1 MLRPGQ
7 GENARFELGQSV
19 SAAAPQRRKV
29 SREGLLLIKSFEGF
43 RPRTVLRRDGTP
55 VIGYGHSRS
64 ARPGAVV
71 SETEAE
77 LLLQYDLMPIVAL
90 LNERVR
96 LPLNQH
102 QFDALAS
109 FIFSIGL
116 ERFQCSD
123 VLEKLDADA
132 LPEAADA
139 LSAWPERASPPVDAL
154 YRRRSAERALFDTA
168 PDQPA
173 PLDALL
179 TAPVRGPGAEATSAE
194 AASAD
199 AAPPSVPVLRHEKR
213 AAKDAASDA
222 ALGDKGAVLFIGGV
236 GALAFAAGIAAFCR
250 ALNAPASGDATVVI
264 GAGLAAAG
272 LVFIGVAAWSF
283 LRGKDLP
290 PKHKQ
295 SR

>member
-1 MLRPGQ
+1 MLRPRR

-55 VIGYGHSRS
+55 VIGYGHARS

-71 SETEAE
+71 SEAEAE

-90 LNERVR
+90 LNDRVP

-116 ERFQCSD
+116 ERFQGSD
-123 VLEKLDADA
+123 VQASLDASA
-132 LPEAADA
+132 PSEAAVA

-173 PLDALL
+173 SLDALL
-179 TAPVRGPGAEATSAE
+179 TAPVRGPGAAE
-194 AASAD
+194 PPAD
-199 AAPPSVPVLRHEKR
+199 APPPTATVLRHEAR
-213 AAKDAASDA
+213 TAPDATP
-222 ALGDKGAVLFIGGV
+222 GDKGAVLFIGGV
-236 GALAFAAGIAAFCR
+236 GVLAFLAGIAAFQR
-250 ALNAPASGDATVVI
+250 AWRAPDTSDATVLI
-264 GAGLAAAG
+264 GAGLAIAG
-272 LVFIGVAAWSF
+272 LVFIGMAAWSA
-283 LRGKDLP
+283 LRAKAPTATGP
-290 PKHKQ
+290 QHKQ

>member
-1 MLRPGQ
+1 MLRPRR
-7 GENARFELGQSV
+7 GENARIELGQSV
-19 SAAAPQRRKV
+19 SAVASQRRKV

-55 VIGYGHSRS
+55 VIGYGHARS

-71 SETEAE
+71 TEAEAE

-116 ERFQCSD
+116 ERFEGSD
-123 VLEKLDADA
+123 VQARLDASA
-132 LPEAADA
+132 PSEAAVA

-173 PLDALL
+173 PLEALL
-179 TAPVRGPGAEATSAE
+179 TAPVRGPGA
-194 AASAD
+194 AD
-199 AAPPSVPVLRHEKR
+199 ASSMPAPEASPPTAAVMRHEAR
-213 AAKDAASDA
+213 PTPESMQADS
-222 ALGDKGAVLFIGGV
+222 GAILFIGGI
-236 GALAFAAGIAAFCR
+236 GALAFLAGIAAFHR
-250 ALNAPASGDATVVI
+250 AWSTPDTSDATI
-264 GAGLAAAG
+264 LTGAGLAIAG
-272 LVFIGVAAWSF
+272 LVFIGVAAWTF
-283 LRGKDLP
+283 LREQSPNETSQK
-290 PKHKQ
+290 KKQ

>member
-71 SETEAE
+71 SEAEAE

-116 ERFQCSD
+116 ERFQASD

-132 LPEAADA
+132 LPAAADA

-179 TAPVRGPGAEATSAE
+179 TAPVRGPGAEA
-194 AASAD
+194 AASD
-199 AAPPSVPVLRHEKR
+199 ASPPSVPVLRHEKR
-213 AAKDAASDA
+213 AAKDAASDV
-222 ALGDKGAVLFIGGV
+222 ALGDRGAVMFIGGV
-236 GALAFAAGIAAFCR
+236 GALAFAAGIAAFRR
-250 ALNAPASGDATVVI
+250 ALNAPASGDATVLI

-283 LRGKDLP
+283 LRGKDHP

>member
-1 MLRPGQ
+1 MLRPDQ

-55 VIGYGHSRS
+55 VIGYGHARS
-64 ARPGAVV
+64 ARPGAVI
-71 SETEAE
+71 SESEAE

-109 FIFSIGL
+109 FIFSVGL
-116 ERFQCSD
+116 ERFQGSD

-132 LPEAADA
+132 PTEAAVA

-168 PDQPA
+168 PDLPA

-179 TAPVRGPGAEATSAE
+179 TAPVRGPGAAE
-194 AASAD
+194 PPVD
-199 AAPPSVPVLRHEKR
+199 AAPPSVPVMRHEKR
-213 AAKDAASDA
+213 AAPTAGDS
-222 ALGDKGAVLFIGGV
+222 ALGDRGAVLFIGGI
-236 GALAFAAGIAAFCR
+236 GALAFLAGIAAFGR
-250 ALNAPASGDATVVI
+250 ALSAPASGDATVLI
-264 GAGLAAAG
+264 GAGLATAG

-283 LRGKDLP
+283 LRGKNMP
-290 PKHKQ
+290 AEQKQ
-295 SR
+295 SH

>member
-71 SETEAE
+71 SEAEAE

-109 FIFSIGL
+109 FIFSTGL
-116 ERFQCSD
+116 ERFQTSD

-179 TAPVRGPGAEATSAE
+179 TAPVRGPGAEALST
-194 AASAD
+194 D
-199 AAPPSVPVLRHEKR
+199 APPPSVPVLRHEKR
-213 AAKDAASDA
+213 AAKDAAGDA

-236 GALAFAAGIAAFCR
+236 GALAFAAGIAAFRR

>member
-1 MLRPGQ
+1 
-7 GENARFELGQSV
+7 
-19 SAAAPQRRKV
+19 
-29 SREGLLLIKSFEGF
+29 
-43 RPRTVLRRDGTP
+43 
-55 VIGYGHSRS
+55 
-64 ARPGAVV
+64 
-71 SETEAE
+71 
-77 LLLQYDLMPIVAL
+77 LQYDLMPIVAL

-116 ERFQCSD
+116 ERFQASD
-123 VLEKLDADA
+123 VLEKLDANA
-132 LPEAADA
+132 LPEAAVA

-179 TAPVRGPGAEATSAE
+179 TAPVRGPGAEA
-194 AASAD
+194 ASAH
-199 AAPPSVPVLRHEKR
+199 APPPSLPVLRHEKR
-213 AAKDAASDA
+213 AAKAAV
-222 ALGDKGAVLFIGGV
+222 GWMGGV
-236 GALAFAAGIAAFCR
+236 GALAFAAGIGAVRR
-250 ALNAPASGDATVVI
+250 ALNAPASGAAAGVI

-272 LVFIGVAAWSF
+272 LLFIGVAAWSF
-283 LRGKDLP
+283 LRAKDHRA
-290 PKHKQ
+290 KNKQ

>member
-1 MLRPGQ
+1 MLRPRR
-7 GENARFELGQSV
+7 GENARIELGQSV

-71 SETEAE
+71 TEAEAE

-116 ERFQCSD
+116 ERFEGSD
-123 VLEKLDADA
+123 VQARLDASA
-132 LPEAADA
+132 PSEAAVA

-173 PLDALL
+173 PLEALL
-179 TAPVRGPGAEATSAE
+179 TAPVRGPGALDAPSALATE
-194 AASAD
+194 TPPPTAA
-199 AAPPSVPVLRHEKR
+199 VMRHQAR
-213 AAKDAASDA
+213 PASEPTQA
-222 ALGDKGAVLFIGGV
+222 DKGAILFIGGIGV
-236 GALAFAAGIAAFCR
+236 LAFLAGIAAFHR
-250 ALNAPASGDATVVI
+250 AWSAPNASDATI
-264 GAGLAAAG
+264 LTGAGLAIAG
-272 LVFIGVAAWSF
+272 LVFIGVAAWTF
-283 LRGKDLP
+283 LRGPSENKTSQ
-290 PKHKQ
+290 KKKQ

>member
-19 SAAAPQRRKV
+19 SAAPQRRKV

-55 VIGYGHSRS
+55 VIGYGHARS

-71 SETEAE
+71 SEAEAE

-116 ERFQCSD
+116 ERFQASD

-132 LPEAADA
+132 LPDAAEA

-179 TAPVRGPGAEATSAE
+179 TAPVRGPGAEATSP
-194 AASAD
+194 D
-199 AAPPSVPVLRHEKR
+199 APPPSVPVLRHEKR
-213 AAKDAASDA
+213 AAKAAATGA

-236 GALAFAAGIAAFCR
+236 GALAFAAGIAAFRR
-250 ALNAPASGDATVVI
+250 AFNAPASGDATVVI

-283 LRGKDLP
+283 LRGKDHP

>member
-1 MLRPGQ
+1 LLRPGQ

-71 SETEAE
+71 SEAEAE

-116 ERFQCSD
+116 ERFQTSD

-132 LPEAADA
+132 LPEAAEA

-179 TAPVRGPGAEATSAE
+179 TAPVRGPGAEALST
-194 AASAD
+194 D
-199 AAPPSVPVLRHEKR
+199 APPPSVPVLRHEKR
-213 AAKDAASDA
+213 AAKDAAGDA

-236 GALAFAAGIAAFCR
+236 GALAFAAGIAAFRR

>member
-71 SETEAE
+71 SEAEAE

-116 ERFQCSD
+116 ERFQTSD

-132 LPEAADA
+132 LPEAAEA

-179 TAPVRGPGAEATSAE
+179 TAPVRGPGAEALST
-194 AASAD
+194 D
-199 AAPPSVPVLRHEKR
+199 APPPSVPVLRHEKR
-213 AAKDAASDA
+213 AAKDAAGDA

-236 GALAFAAGIAAFCR
+236 GALAFAAGIAAFRR

>member
-1 MLRPGQ
+1 MLRPAQ

-71 SETEAE
+71 SEAEAE

-116 ERFQCSD
+116 ERFQASD

-194 AASAD
+194 AS
-199 AAPPSVPVLRHEKR
+199 PPSMPVLRHEKR
-213 AAKDAASDA
+213 AAKDAASDV
-222 ALGDKGAVLFIGGV
+222 ALGDRGAVLFIGGV
-236 GALAFAAGIAAFCR
+236 GALAFAAGIAAFRR
-250 ALNAPASGDATVVI
+250 ALNAPASGDATVLI

>member
-1 MLRPGQ
+1 MLRPAQ
-7 GENARFELGQSV
+7 GDNARFELGQSV

-64 ARPGAVV
+64 ANPGAVV
-71 SETEAE
+71 SEAEAE

-116 ERFQCSD
+116 ERFQTSD

-179 TAPVRGPGAEATSAE
+179 TAPVRGPGAEALST
-194 AASAD
+194 D
-199 AAPPSVPVLRHEKR
+199 TPPPSVPVLRHEKR
-213 AAKDAASDA
+213 AAKDAAGDA

-236 GALAFAAGIAAFCR
+236 GALAFAAGIAAFRR

>member
-1 MLRPGQ
+1 MLPRLS

-64 ARPGAVV
+64 ARPGAVI
-71 SETEAE
+71 SEAEAE

-116 ERFQCSD
+116 ERFQGSD
-123 VLEKLDADA
+123 VQAKLDAGA
-132 LPEAADA
+132 PAEAAVA

-154 YRRRSAERALFDTA
+154 YRRRSAERALFDA
-168 PDQPA
+168 PADRPA
-173 PLDALL
+173 PLEALL
-179 TAPVRGPGAEATSAE
+179 TAPVRGPGTAEPPT
-194 AASAD
+194 D
-199 AAPPSVPVLRHEKR
+199 AAPPTVPVMRHEAR
-213 AAKDAASDA
+213 AAASDA
-222 ALGDKGAVLFIGGV
+222 PLGDKGAVLFIGGV
-236 GALAFAAGIAAFCR
+236 GVLAFIAGIAALHR
-250 ALNAPASGDATVVI
+250 ALGAPASSDATILI
-264 GAGLAAAG
+264 GAGLAITG
-272 LVFIGVAAWSF
+272 LVFIGVTAWSG
-283 LRGKDLP
+283 LRGKGASTSAA
-290 PKHKQ
+290 KHKR

>member
-1 MLRPGQ
+1 LLRPAQ

-71 SETEAE
+71 SEAEAE

-116 ERFQCSD
+116 ERFQTSD

-179 TAPVRGPGAEATSAE
+179 TAPVRGPDAE
-194 AASAD
+194 AAASD
-199 AAPPSVPVLRHEKR
+199 APPPSVPVLRHEKR
-213 AAKDAASDA
+213 AAKDAAGDA

-236 GALAFAAGIAAFCR
+236 GALAFAAGIAAFRR

>member
-1 MLRPGQ
+1 MLPRLS

-64 ARPGAVV
+64 ARPGAAI
-71 SETEAE
+71 SEAEAE

-116 ERFQCSD
+116 DRFQGSD
-123 VLEKLDADA
+123 VLERLDAGA
-132 LPEAADA
+132 PAEAAVA
-139 LSAWPERASPPVDAL
+139 LTGWPERASPPVDAL
-154 YRRRSAERALFDTA
+154 YRRRSAERALFDA
-168 PDQPA
+168 PGDRPA
-173 PLDALL
+173 PLEALL
-179 TAPVRGPGAEATSAE
+179 TAPVRGPGTAEPPAE
-194 AASAD
+194 AA
-199 AAPPSVPVLRHEKR
+199 PPTVPVMRHEAR
-213 AAKDAASDA
+213 VAASQTA
-222 ALGDKGAVLFIGGV
+222 RGDKGAVLFIGGIGV
-236 GALAFAAGIAAFCR
+236 LAFLAGIAALRR
-250 ALNAPASGDATVVI
+250 ALGAPAASDATVLI
-264 GAGLAAAG
+264 GAALAVAGLA
-272 LVFIGVAAWSF
+272 FIGVAAW
-283 LRGKDLP
+283 RGLGGRGVSAASGE
-290 PKHKQ
+290 HKR

>member
-55 VIGYGHSRS
+55 VIGYGHARS

-71 SETEAE
+71 SEAEAE

-116 ERFQCSD
+116 ERFQGSD
-123 VLEKLDADA
+123 VQAKLDANA
-132 LPEAADA
+132 PSEAAVA

-173 PLDALL
+173 PLEALL
-179 TAPVRGPGAEATSAE
+179 TAPVRGPGSAE
-194 AASAD
+194 PPVD
-199 AAPPSVPVLRHEKR
+199 AAPPTAPVLRHEAW
-213 AAKDAASDA
+213 AAAPDA

-236 GALAFAAGIAAFCR
+236 GALAFLAGIAAFQR
-250 ALNAPASGDATVVI
+250 AWRAPTASDATVLI
-264 GAGLAAAG
+264 GAGLAIAG
-272 LVFIGVAAWSF
+272 LVFIGMAAWSA
-283 LRGKDLP
+283 LRAKAPATGDVKQ
-290 PKHKQ
+290 KQ

>member
-1 MLRPGQ
+1 MLLRLS

-64 ARPGAVV
+64 ARPGAVI
-71 SETEAE
+71 SEAEAE

-116 ERFQCSD
+116 ERFQGSD
-123 VLEKLDADA
+123 VLERLDAGA
-132 LPEAADA
+132 PAEAALA

-154 YRRRSAERALFDTA
+154 YRRRSAERALFDA
-168 PDQPA
+168 PADRPA
-173 PLDALL
+173 PLEVLL
-179 TAPVRGPGAEATSAE
+179 TAPVRGPVAPEPPT
-194 AASAD
+194 D
-199 AAPPSVPVLRHEKR
+199 AAPPTVPVMRHETR
-213 AAKDAASDA
+213 AAVTDATRR
-222 ALGDKGAVLFIGGV
+222 DKGSILFIGSVGV
-236 GALAFAAGIAAFCR
+236 LA
-250 ALNAPASGDATVVI
+250 VM
-264 GAGLAAAG
+264 AGLAAFHRALKAPAFSDTTVLIGVALATVG
-272 LVFIGVAAWSF
+272 LVFISAATWSG
-283 LRGKDLP
+283 LRRKDMP
-290 PKHKQ
+290 AKHKR

>member
-55 VIGYGHSRS
+55 VIGYGHARS

-71 SETEAE
+71 SEAEAE

-116 ERFQCSD
+116 ERFQASD
-123 VLEKLDADA
+123 VLEKLDANA
-132 LPEAADA
+132 LPEAAEA
-139 LSAWPERASPPVDAL
+139 LSA
-154 YRRRSAERALFDTA
+154 
-168 PDQPA
+168 
-173 PLDALL
+173 
-179 TAPVRGPGAEATSAE
+179 
-194 AASAD
+194 
-199 AAPPSVPVLRHEKR
+199 
-213 AAKDAASDA
+213 
-222 ALGDKGAVLFIGGV
+222 
-236 GALAFAAGIAAFCR
+236 
-250 ALNAPASGDATVVI
+250 
-264 GAGLAAAG
+264 
-272 LVFIGVAAWSF
+272 
-283 LRGKDLP
+283 
-290 PKHKQ
+290 
-295 SR
+295 

>member
-1 MLRPGQ
+1 MLRPAQ

-71 SETEAE
+71 SEAEAE

-116 ERFQCSD
+116 ERFQTSD
-123 VLEKLDADA
+123 VLQKLDADA

-179 TAPVRGPGAEATSAE
+179 TAPVRGPGAEAS
-194 AASAD
+194 SSD
-199 AAPPSVPVLRHEKR
+199 APPPSVPVLRHEKR
-213 AAKDAASDA
+213 AAKDAGDA

-236 GALAFAAGIAAFCR
+236 GALAFAAGIAAFRR

>member
-1 MLRPGQ
+1 MLHPGQ

-71 SETEAE
+71 TEAEAE
-77 LLLQYDLMPIVAL
+77 LLLQYDLVPIVAL
-90 LNERVR
+90 LNERAR

-116 ERFQCSD
+116 ERFQGSD
-123 VLEKLDADA
+123 VQAKLDANA
-132 LPEAADA
+132 PSEAAVA

-154 YRRRSAERALFDTA
+154 YRRRSAERALFDT
-168 PDQPA
+168 PSDQPA
-173 PLDALL
+173 PLEVLL
-179 TAPVRGPGAEATSAE
+179 TAPVRGPDADEPPAE
-194 AASAD
+194 AAPPT
-199 AAPPSVPVLRHEKR
+199 AAVLRHEAR
-213 AAKDAASDA
+213 VDAPADPRDA
-222 ALGDKGAVLFIGGV
+222 FSGDKGAVLFIGGV
-236 GALAFAAGIAAFCR
+236 GALAFLAGIAAFQR
-250 ALNAPASGDATVVI
+250 AWRAPTASDATVLI
-264 GAGLAAAG
+264 GAGLAIAG
-272 LVFIGVAAWSF
+272 LVFIGMAAWSA
-283 LRGKDLP
+283 LRAKAPATKD
-290 PKHKQ
+290 KQQKQ

>member
-1 MLRPGQ
+1 LLRPAQ

-71 SETEAE
+71 SEAEAE

-116 ERFQCSD
+116 ERFQTSD
-123 VLEKLDADA
+123 VLQKLDADA

-179 TAPVRGPGAEATSAE
+179 TAPVRGPGAEAS
-194 AASAD
+194 SSD
-199 AAPPSVPVLRHEKR
+199 APPPSVPVLRHEKR
-213 AAKDAASDA
+213 AAKDAGDA

-236 GALAFAAGIAAFCR
+236 GALAFAAGIAAFRR

>member
-1 MLRPGQ
+1 M
-7 GENARFELGQSV
+7 

-43 RPRTVLRRDGTP
+43 RPRTVLRRDGAP
-55 VIGYGHSRS
+55 VIGYGHERS

-71 SETEAE
+71 TEAEAE

-90 LNERVR
+90 LNDRVR

-109 FIFSIGL
+109 FVFSIGL
-116 ERFQCSD
+116 ERFEKSD
-123 VLEKLDADA
+123 VIERLGEGATDA
-132 LPEAADA
+132 AAAA

-168 PDQPA
+168 ADRPA

-179 TAPVRGPGAEATSAE
+179 TAPVRGPRPGEAP
-194 AASAD
+194 AD
-199 AAPPSVPVLRHEKR
+199 DAPLTLTVMRHEKR
-213 AAKDAASDA
+213 PAAAADDAV
-222 ALGDKGAVLFIGGV
+222 ALGDKGAAAFIGGI
-236 GALAFAAGIAAFCR
+236 GLLAFLAGVAAFQRALKAPESGVGTVLIAAG
-250 ALNAPASGDATVVI
+250 LS
-264 GAGLAAAG
+264 AAG

-283 LRGKDLP
+283 LGRKAGSPAEQTKQ
-290 PKHKQ
+290 KQ
-295 SR
+295 SL

>member
-1 MLRPGQ
+1 MLRPHR
-7 GENARFELGQSV
+7 GENARIELGQSV

-64 ARPGAVV
+64 ARPGATVT
-71 SETEAE
+71 EAEAE

-116 ERFQCSD
+116 ERFEGSD
-123 VLEKLDADA
+123 VQARLDASA
-132 LPEAADA
+132 PSEAAVA

-173 PLDALL
+173 PLEALL
-179 TAPVRGPGAEATSAE
+179 TAPVRGPDATPAPSTETTAPT
-194 AASAD
+194 AA
-199 AAPPSVPVLRHEKR
+199 VMRHEDR
-213 AAKDAASDA
+213 PATESAQA
-222 ALGDKGAVLFIGGV
+222 DKGAVLFIGGI
-236 GALAFAAGIAAFCR
+236 GALAFLAGIAAFHR
-250 ALNAPASGDATVVI
+250 AWKTPDASDATVLT
-264 GAGLAAAG
+264 GAGLALAG

-283 LRGKDLP
+283 LRGSAPNETPQK
-290 PKHKQ
+290 KKQ

>member
-1 MLRPGQ
+1 M
-7 GENARFELGQSV
+7 
-19 SAAAPQRRKV
+19 SAAAPHRRKV

-55 VIGYGHSRS
+55 VIGYGHARS

-71 SETEAE
+71 SEAEAE

-109 FIFSIGL
+109 FVFSIGP
-116 ERFQCSD
+116 ERFQGSD
-123 VLEKLDADA
+123 VLEKLDANA
-132 LPEAADA
+132 PSEAADA

-168 PDQPA
+168 PEQPA
-173 PLDALL
+173 PLDDLL
-179 TAPVRGPGAEATSAE
+179 TAPVRAPGVVEAP
-194 AASAD
+194 AD
-199 AAPPSVPVLRHEKR
+199 AAPPTVPVMRHETR
-213 AAKDAASDA
+213 AARDAGDS
-222 ALGDKGAVLFIGGV
+222 ALGDRGAVLFIGGV
-236 GALAFAAGIAAFCR
+236 GALAFAAGIAAFRR
-250 ALNAPASGDATVVI
+250 ALNAPASGDATVLI

-283 LRGKDLP
+283 LRGKDMTA
-290 PKHKQ
+290 KHKP

>member
-77 LLLQYDLMPIVAL
+77 LLLQYDLMPLVAL

-116 ERFQCSD
+116 ERFQASD

-179 TAPVRGPGAEATSAE
+179 TAPVRGPGAEA
-194 AASAD
+194 ASAD
-199 AAPPSVPVLRHEKR
+199 APPPSVPVLRHEKR
-213 AAKDAASDA
+213 AAKAAAGDA

-236 GALAFAAGIAAFCR
+236 GALAFAAGIAAFRR

-283 LRGKDLP
+283 LRAKDHP

>member
-1 MLRPGQ
+1 MLRPAQ

-71 SETEAE
+71 SEAEAE

-116 ERFQCSD
+116 ERFQTSD

-179 TAPVRGPGAEATSAE
+179 TAPVRGPGAEA
-194 AASAD
+194 AASD
-199 AAPPSVPVLRHEKR
+199 APPPSVPVLRHEKR
-213 AAKDAASDA
+213 AAKDADGDA

-236 GALAFAAGIAAFCR
+236 GALAFAAGIAAFRR